1 MRPALIAAGLT
12 VLASMTLAL
21 PAHASGERATFYS
34 GARQTGTAHAV
45 DLANKECVN
54 IAPAK
59 SASNI
64 SSSDIEVFF
73 NANCQKG
80 WPGQSGDTYYVL
92 GSLHQATYPFD
103 AVSYRVR

>member
-1 MRPALIAAGLT
+1 MRPALIAGGLA
-12 VLASMTLAL
+12 VLASLSFAP
-21 PAHASGERATFYS
+21 PAGASWERATFYS
-34 GARQTGTAHAV
+34 GAGQTGSEHTV

-54 IAPAK
+54 IAPSR

-80 WPGQSGDTYYVL
+80 WPGQAGDTYYVL